1 MIANPRA
8 QANASAHGTDI
19 PPDPGDDPPDPPP
32 NDRAALDRPDQYAL
46 QTDKSGS
53 IGTIISA
60 PEVNSECKNIGDNT
74 KIHDTTPANNCE
86 YCGRFGTSLTSAHA
100 TMYRPRTIVGGILP
114 TSLSLNLACPILA
127 IASHGWSTIAR
138 TTRGLDNKKSL
149 PELSLNPACPPLA
162 IALNGE
168 STTAA
173 CTSRL
178 DNNKAN
184 TDDDDTTAT
193 VIQTSRQLL
202 HNTITISNTKYAISM
217 QRPVDNNATSNQ
229 HGSNQHGTFEYTA
242 QHKMPIDGCLP
253 ANREDLK
260 KRNREG
266 DNIANLFSLIGAW
279 LTPAAPAAGK
289 GP

>member
-1 MIANPRA
+1 MITNPRA

-100 TMYRPRTIVGGILP
+100 TRYRPRTIVEGILP

-127 IASHGWSTIAR
+127 IASHGWSTIIAC

-168 STTAA
+168 STSAA

-184 TDDDDTTAT
+184 
-193 VIQTSRQLL
+193 IIETSRRLL
-202 HNTITISNTKYAISM
+202 HNTITKSNTNAKRM
-217 QRPVDNNATSNQ
+217 QRPVDNNANNNQ
-229 HGSNQHGTFEYTA
+229 HGNSQHSAG
-242 QHKMPIDGCLP
+242 QI
-253 ANREDLK
+253 
-260 KRNREG
+260 REG
-266 DNIANLFSLIGAW
+266 ENIASLFSLVGAW
-279 LTPAAPAAGK
+279 LSPPAPAEGK
-289 GP
+289 SP